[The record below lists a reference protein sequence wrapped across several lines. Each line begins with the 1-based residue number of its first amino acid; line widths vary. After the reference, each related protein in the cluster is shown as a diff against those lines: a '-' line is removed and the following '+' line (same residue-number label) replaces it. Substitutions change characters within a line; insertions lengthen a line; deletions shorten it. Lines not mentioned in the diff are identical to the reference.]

1 MGWTI
6 IPPAQAFADP
16 FYQQQ
21 PDRQVPGQSLML
33 SVMRSK
39 GINRWPGWERL
50 VDDGDYEIDVIKAAG
65 Q

>member
-1 MGWTI
+1 MG
-6 IPPAQAFADP
+6 QVQSFVKDGFKV

-21 PDRQVPGQSLML
+21 PNRQFPGQSLML

-50 VDDGDYEIDVIKAAG
+50 VDDGDFEIDAIDAAG
-65 Q
+65 R